1 MKKFIF
7 AFLFFSCLSFNI
19 NLISS
24 MASPKVV
31 RQGIYTISDL
41 NLSPNTKYIVQNN
54 SFGERAYLLVF
65 DSKPNLI
72 QAIRLRPQSKTYNLK
87 PLQSD
92 YTIVIVGDNELT
104 IS

>member
-7 AFLFFSCLSFNI
+7 AFLFFFCLSFSI
-19 NLISS
+19 NLIPS
-24 MASPKVV
+24 MASSQIAN
-31 RQGIYTISDL
+31 QGIYTIADL

-54 SFGERAYLLVF
+54 SFSERIYILIF
-65 DSKPNLI
+65 DSKPNII

-87 PLQSD
+87 PLEAD
-92 YTIVIVGDNELT
+92 YTIIIVGDGAVT

>member
-19 NLISS
+19 NIIPSI
-24 MASPKVV
+24 ASTQAVK
-31 RQGIYTISDL
+31 QGIYTITDL

-54 SFGERAYLLVF
+54 SFNERIYLIVF
-65 DSKPNLI
+65 DSKPNVI

-92 YTIVIVGDNELT
+92 YTIVVVGDGELT
-104 IS
+104 IY